1 MFINYLY
8 LFLGYYKKATWTD
21 KNPAEEE
28 EHQRARQLEKK
39 RAIIRSGWINAN
51 VECDDQG
58 YFLFIG
64 GIGIKL
70 YPSNTDLELRG
81 VNKIGWDG
89 PVTAII
95 SNGNITLVP
104 EMDVLAMSG
113 GCSNS
118 STLDDSYHSVETPI
132 ETLTMRKILIELT
145 TTKN

>member
-1 MFINYLY
+1 MVTTTRRRF
-8 LFLGYYKKATWTD
+8 GQTSPP
-21 KNPAEEE
+21 PAKEE
-28 EHQRARQLEKK
+28 RQWAHRSEKR

-58 YFLFIG
+58 DFLFIG

-81 VNKIGWDG
+81 VNKIKWDG

-113 GCSNS
+113 DCSNS
-118 STLDDSYHSVETPI
+118 STLDDSYHSVETPV
-132 ETLTMRKILIELT
+132 ETLTARRILIKLT
-145 TTKN
+145 TTTRN